1 MASESQIE
9 RDITMYAHS
18 QGCLCYK
25 IVSPGRAGIPDRLV
39 LLPNGKSFFMEIKK
53 PSGRLSPLQA
63 NEIKRIKKHN
73 HDAVVVW
80 SLLEGKHAIDERMV
94 DSSL

>member
-1 MASESQIE
+1 
-9 RDITMYAHS
+9 
-18 QGCLCYK
+18 
-25 IVSPGRAGIPDRLV
+25 
-39 LLPNGKSFFMEIKK
+39 MEIKK